1 MLEKQQ
7 TISSTHEFGITFFR
21 TPLRSSKS
29 LSRILSRWV
38 SHSFS
43 SPTLFFP
50 KDQRHQML
58 TIMNTCI
65 LTSWQTVPCATL
77 TIPRMKTSGPLPY
90 KHVTSVLRV
99 ISTFFFFFHFV
110 VIGKA
115 SPWKAYFQEASFTP
129 IKVDK
134 VSNIQQSTILSYHS

>member
-7 TISSTHEFGITFFR
+7 TISSTHEFGITSFR

-38 SHSFS
+38 SNSFS

-65 LTSWQTVPCATL
+65 LTSWQTVSCETL
-77 TIPRMKTSGPLPY
+77 TLPRMKTSGPLPY

-99 ISTFFFFFHFV
+99 ISTFFHFV
-110 VIGKA
+110 VVGKA
-115 SPWKAYFQEASFTP
+115 SLWKAHFQEASFTP
-129 IKVDK
+129 IEVDK